1 MTSLQFQA
9 ILQLLRANPTP
20 PDIPLAERRAA
31 ADRLAAQTPLL
42 DGVYTEEMTVPAEDR
57 AIPTL
62 LVAAQSARDDRL
74 ILYFHGGGYA
84 TGSIATHRDLACRL
98 SAVSGAR
105 VLLVDYRLA
114 PEHPFPAAVADGTA
128 VYHYILQNGFAPEQI
143 VVGGDSAG
151 GGLAL
156 AVLLAL
162 RDGGQALP
170 AAAFALSPWVD
181 LALTGESLQSNAAN
195 DPVLTLAQLQEFAGW
210 YLGETDPQTPLA
222 SPLFADLAGM
232 PPLFIQV
239 GTAEILLDD
248 ALRLAAN
255 AKAAGVSVILDE
267 WPEMIHGWQ
276 GFAAFLP
283 EAFEALERVGDFVNS
298 YQ

>member
-1 MTSLQFQA
+1 MACTLKKSA
-9 ILQLLRANPTP
+9 
-20 PDIPLAERRAA
+20 
-31 ADRLAAQTPLL
+31 
-42 DGVYTEEMTVPAEDR
+42 VPAEECTIH
-57 AIPTL
+57 AL

-128 VYHYILQNGFAPEQI
+128 VSRHILQNGFAPEQI

-170 AAAFALSPWVD
+170 CRGLRPLPLGGPGAD
-181 LALTGESLQSNAAN
+181 RGE
-195 DPVLTLAQLQEFAGW
+195 P
-210 YLGETDPQTPLA
+210 
-222 SPLFADLAGM
+222 
-232 PPLFIQV
+232 
-239 GTAEILLDD
+239 
-248 ALRLAAN
+248 
-255 AKAAGVSVILDE
+255 AK
-267 WPEMIHGWQ
+267 
-276 GFAAFLP
+276 
-283 EAFEALERVGDFVNS
+283 
-298 YQ
+298 